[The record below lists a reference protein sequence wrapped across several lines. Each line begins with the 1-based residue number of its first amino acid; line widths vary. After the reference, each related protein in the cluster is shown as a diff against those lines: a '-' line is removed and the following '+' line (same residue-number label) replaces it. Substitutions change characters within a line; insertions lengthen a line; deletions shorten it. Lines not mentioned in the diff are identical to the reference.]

1 MVASLASIP
10 YHFWRPTGPSLLRRM
25 GTASILGCVGGGAF
39 LAMGVYRKLQADSAA
54 DAAWGAYDRAFRLRY
69 NKGQVS
75 THSTAN
81 GWLSKSTHSQPPKV
95 DWRRTQLLAF
105 TTHTHVQR
113 LWDRLAYS
121 SASVGL
127 FLGAVVFAGG
137 LFGAA
142 AGFSSGLSLG
152 VVEFAAVKVTA
163 LRAYLP
169 AAFKEEEDDED
180 ATADGAAAAKK
191 AD

>member
-1 MVASLASIP
+1 MAG
-10 YHFWRPTGPSLLRRM
+10 YQNRH
-25 GTASILGCVGGGAF
+25 TAS
-39 LAMGVYRKLQADSAA
+39 R
-54 DAAWGAYDRAFRLRY
+54 RR
-69 NKGQVS
+69 S
-75 THSTAN
+75 TEEDSTARI
-81 GWLSKSTHSQPPKV
+81 H
-95 DWRRTQLLAF
+95 D
-105 TTHTHVQR
+105 THTHVQR

-152 VVEFAAVKVTA
+152 VVEFAAVKKVTA
-163 LRAYLP
+163 LRSYLP

-180 ATADGAAAAKK
+180 ATADGAAGAAAAKK